1 MFTSTIRSIRIS
13 HQNEKFEIFN
23 LEIYLKVSL
32 IKSTDNSDFFCLL
45 KICKFLTSA
54 IVQYY
59 LRLFELEKNQIGFSG
74 KIKFTN

>member
-45 KICKFLTSA
+45 KICKFSISA